1 MALNPIQL
9 EFMVLRALETEL
21 GNARIVRKYGDTH
34 IYFPMD
40 NGTQQAKVTVS
51 YENLVFCVGCGKE
64 ILDAGYNQTRH
75 EMDECQKPQTP
86 VVKGD
91 DDQLHREQTLATK
104 HDNVREGD
112 NKTQQLCGER
122 LPSLTK

>member
-34 IYFPMD
+34 IYFPMS

-51 YENLVFCVGCGKE
+51 YENLVFCVGCGNE
-64 ILDAGYNQTRH
+64 IVDAGYNQTRH
-75 EMDECQKPQTP
+75 EMDECQKPGIP
-86 VVKGD
+86 ALVGND
-91 DDQLHREQTLATK
+91 DDQLRREQTLATR
-104 HDNVREGD
+104 HGRVGM
-112 NKTQQLCGER
+112 
-122 LPSLTK
+122 